1 MVKEIMSAILW
12 LVLEFSPCPNCPL
25 AKDQELL
32 FDTADSIVR
41 ISLFEK
47 VDPYLVLA
55 ISFRETSLRRE
66 TKGDI
71 GELGLMQVAPTT
83 LAYCEKKGINTEKHN
98 GRLHCGVF
106 YLKQCMQKCKSLK
119 KSLAL
124 YGTGKTCNYM
134 PKSVKKGIDKK
145 IKLYKKLKERIK
157 NDRGETN

>member
-1 MVKEIMSAILW
+1 MVKEMISAILW
-12 LVLEFSPCPNCPL
+12 LVLEFSPCPNCQL

-32 FDTADSIVR
+32 FDTADSIIR
-41 ISLFEK
+41 IALLEK

-55 ISFRETSLRRE
+55 VSFRETSLRRE

-106 YLKQCMQKCKSLK
+106 YLKECILKCNSLWNG
-119 KSLAL
+119 LAL
-124 YGTGKTCNYM
+124 YGTGKSCNYV
-134 PKSVKKGIDKK
+134 PDSVKKGVEAK
-145 IKLYKKLKERIK
+145 IKLYIKLKRK
-157 NDRGETN
+157 VKR